1 MNSFGRL
8 FRVSILGESH
18 GELVGILVDGCPAGL
33 KLTEGELLPDLDR
46 RKSGA
51 KGTTGRR
58 EPDVPLI
65 QTGVVNGRTTGAPV
79 LITFKNTNIDPG
91 AYDEVRYL
99 PRPGHADF
107 AAFRKYGGFND
118 HRGGGHFSGRLTA
131 GLVGAGV
138 IAKKLIEP
146 ARIEAEVVEV
156 AGSRDIEKA
165 VDEAL
170 REKDSVGGVLS
181 CRVTGLPT
189 GLGEPFFDSVE
200 SLISHMVFSVPGVK
214 GIEFGAGFG
223 GSAMRGSDYNDA
235 IIDPE
240 GRTRTNNAGGINGGL
255 TNGNDITFRV
265 AARPAA
271 SIPRPQPTIDL
282 TRGENATLSIRGRH
296 DVCIALRM
304 PVIIEAV
311 TALVMADLMF
321 IHKSLWGNGTYG
333 QTA

>member
-1 MNSFGRL
+1 M
-8 FRVSILGESH
+8 
-18 GELVGILVDGCPAGL
+18 
-33 KLTEGELLPDLDR
+33 
-46 RKSGA
+46 
-51 KGTTGRR
+51 
-58 EPDVPLI
+58 
-65 QTGVVNGRTTGAPV
+65 
-79 LITFKNTNIDPG
+79 
-91 AYDEVRYL
+91 
-99 PRPGHADF
+99 
-107 AAFRKYGGFND
+107 
-118 HRGGGHFSGRLTA
+118 
-131 GLVGAGV
+131 

-321 IHKSLWGNGTYG
+321 IHKSLWGNGTHG